1 MRPGEFTELID
12 SAYAVAIDDDV
23 LVYPSTSEVTGDPEN
38 EILYLSWEI
47 DGLEYSVRVCEE
59 TVRDTARI
67 ERGED
72 GVDRLVFKDEDESDI
87 RLTLLQPKELKE
99 N

>member
-1 MRPGEFTELID
+1 MRPGEFIDLID
-12 SAYAVAIDDDV
+12 SAYAVAVDDDV

-47 DGLEYSVRVCEE
+47 DGQIYSVRVCEE

-67 ERGED
+67 EHGED
-72 GVDRLVFKDEDESDI
+72 GIDRLAFKDETEGDVY
-87 RLTLLQPKELKE
+87 LTLLHPMKISSD
-99 N
+99 